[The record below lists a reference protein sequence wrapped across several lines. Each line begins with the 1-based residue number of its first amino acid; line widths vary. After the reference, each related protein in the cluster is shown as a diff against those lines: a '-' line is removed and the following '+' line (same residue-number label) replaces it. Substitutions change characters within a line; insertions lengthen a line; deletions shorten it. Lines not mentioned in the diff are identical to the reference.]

1 MPKSSLIKLALT
13 ALTIFA
19 LLAGVAGGTIRT
31 KTYRESIS
39 KVRSAA
45 IVNEMAATVSI
56 RAKARKG
63 GNSMVRGKWVLTAR
77 PGRESF
83 KLGEPATLRLSL
95 SNYSKKEIYVIDTN
109 PSRDN
114 EIEIKNPKG
123 EKMPMSQKGKRLM
136 DSPVLRRTVSKI
148 DAGQTIQYTIAISDL
163 YDLTS
168 RGTYTVTVKRKIL
181 MEDKKTFVEVLSYPV
196 KVIVHL

>member
-1 MPKSSLIKLALT
+1 MPKSILIKLALT

-19 LLAGVAGGTIRT
+19 MLTGVAGGIIRT

-39 KVRSAA
+39 KVISAA

-83 KLGEPATLRLSL
+83 KLGEPATLMLSL
-95 SNYSKKEIYVIDTN
+95 SNYSKREIYVIETN

-114 EIEIKNPKG
+114 E
-123 EKMPMSQKGKRLM
+123 MRLGI
-136 DSPVLRRTVSKI
+136 LK
-148 DAGQTIQYTIAISDL
+148 
-163 YDLTS
+163 
-168 RGTYTVTVKRKIL
+168 VKRC
-181 MEDKKTFVEVLSYPV
+181 
-196 KVIVHL
+196 

>member
-1 MPKSSLIKLALT
+1 MPKSILIKLALT

-19 LLAGVAGGTIRT
+19 MLTGVAGGIIRT

-39 KVRSAA
+39 KVISAA

-83 KLGEPATLRLSL
+83 KLGEPATLMLSL
-95 SNYSKKEIYVIDTN
+95 SNYSKREIYVIETN

-114 EIEIKNPKG
+114 E
-123 EKMPMSQKGKRLM
+123 MRLGI
-136 DSPVLRRTVSKI
+136 LK
-148 DAGQTIQYTIAISDL
+148 
-163 YDLTS
+163 
-168 RGTYTVTVKRKIL
+168 VKRCQCPRKA
-181 MEDKKTFVEVLSYPV
+181 KS
-196 KVIVHL
+196 